1 MKIERVAFEEIPNE
15 IQEQVKKKFRDRTDR
30 TEILEVMVYD
40 YLNGNK
46 EYIVKAINDLCL
58 IEISIHNKLGITSYN
73 SISLPTV
80 LLAMEKVQHKFSYM
94 KGK

>member
-15 IQEQVKKKFRDRTDR
+15 IQEQAKKEFRDG

-40 YLNGNK
+40 YLSGNK
-46 EYIVKAINDLCL
+46 EYIVKAINDLSL
-58 IEISIHNKLGITSYN
+58 IEMSIHDKVGITSYN

-80 LLAMEKVQHKFSYM
+80 LLAMEKVQRKFNYI
-94 KGK
+94 KGM